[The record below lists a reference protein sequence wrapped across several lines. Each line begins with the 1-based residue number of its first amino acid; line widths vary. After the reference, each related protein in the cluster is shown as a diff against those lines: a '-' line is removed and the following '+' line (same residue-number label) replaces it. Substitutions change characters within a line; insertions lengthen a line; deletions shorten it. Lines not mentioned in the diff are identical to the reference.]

1 MEGENLYKTSS
12 EKKFLRKVAGD
23 KDAPD
28 VVSHS
33 AQEDLARIK
42 DDLSGLIGKEGGLQK
57 TKERF
62 LKDKGEAER
71 QVQTGSLDL
80 EGAVDSMKGVLALR
94 LHPAKIHIMQWHRG
108 VDILGFVSS
117 PTKTILRTK
126 TRRRMIKRLVE
137 ASDFDEQYEALYSR
151 MKYER

>member
-57 TKERF
+57 TKERV

-71 QVQTGSLDL
+71 QVQTGGLDL
-80 EGAVDSMKGVLALR
+80 EGAVEGLR
-94 LHPAKIHIMQWHRG
+94 KRDLSQM
-108 VDILGFVSS
+108 ILLTKLRSKATPPTSGNRPPRNSHSS
-117 PTKTILRTK
+117 P
-126 TRRRMIKRLVE
+126 
-137 ASDFDEQYEALYSR
+137 
-151 MKYER
+151 

>member
-42 DDLSGLIGKEGGLQK
+42 DQPFPGAQE
-57 TKERF
+57 ERREE
-62 LKDKGEAER
+62 KG
-71 QVQTGSLDL
+71 
-80 EGAVDSMKGVLALR
+80 
-94 LHPAKIHIMQWHRG
+94 
-108 VDILGFVSS
+108 
-117 PTKTILRTK
+117 
-126 TRRRMIKRLVE
+126 
-137 ASDFDEQYEALYSR
+137 
-151 MKYER
+151 